1 MKKIDNTIKTGI
13 QMFLAVITYF
23 FVVKW
28 IGLGDI
34 TELRFLNYLIVIY
47 FSSKLAHNNLLEVNS
62 LSYLNNLSSVFVANG
77 INVVLCSLGFLVY
90 LSFIN
95 PSYSHVIDNDVLLG
109 YKASNLHSILAL
121 FLEGMGASMAV
132 SYTVMIYWRN
142 YKPQF
147 IKVDLTKY
155 RQ

>member
-13 QMFLAVITYF
+13 QMFLAVITLF
-23 FVVKW
+23 FVVRLV
-28 IGLGDI
+28 GLGDI
-34 TELRFLNYLIVIY
+34 TELRFLNYFIVIY
-47 FSSKLAHNNLLEVNS
+47 FSSKLAHNNLLEINS
-62 LSYLNNLSSVFVANG
+62 LSYYNNLSSVFVANG
-77 INVVLCSLGFLVY
+77 INVVLCSIGFFMY

-95 PSYSHVIDNDVLLG
+95 PSYIQAIDNDVLLG
-109 YKASNLHSILAL
+109 YKASNLHSVLAL

-155 RQ
+155 K